1 MECQFNPINAAVQLH
16 LQHVYSYKFLEVAN
30 AFLLKYNVENRFCYT
45 TIASSRQIDE
55 DRFEIVRRMENTLSS
70 RPVYERIIFNR
81 ADQSVSGFTFET
93 REDQAYVEHY
103 VYKKKQDDPTDTT
116 EKTLYDMFLYKN
128 PGLKKLLRFKLHNW
142 GVQTMESI
150 IKKEQEIARQIQLK
164 KEKLLEAKD
173 EVVKEVKDKM
183 IEAKE
188 KIVSSTESLAA
199 KSQILKDKYNEIKLT
214 TKKADDQQKQDR
226 KI

>member
-1 MECQFNPINAAVQLH
+1 
-16 LQHVYSYKFLEVAN
+16 
-30 AFLLKYNVENRFCYT
+30 
-45 TIASSRQIDE
+45 
-55 DRFEIVRRMENTLSS
+55 MENTLSS

-93 REDQAYVEHY
+93 REDLAYVEHY
-103 VYKKKQDDPTDTT
+103 VYKKKEGDTTDST

-150 IKKEQEIARQIQLK
+150 IKKEQELARKLQQQLQ
-164 KEKLLEAKD
+164 
-173 EVVKEVKDKM
+173 EVKDKVVC
-183 IEAKE
+183 EAKE
-188 KIVSSTESLAA
+188 AKDKIVTSAENLVSSTSV
-199 KSQILKDKYNEIKLT
+199 ILKEKYNEIKLT
-214 TKKADDQQKQDR
+214 TKKADDKQRQDR

>member
-1 MECQFNPINAAVQLH
+1 MENQFNPISAAVQLH
-16 LQHVYSYKFLEVAN
+16 LQHVYSYKFIEVAN

-93 REDQAYVEHY
+93 REDLAYVEHY
-103 VYKKKQDDPTDTT
+103 VYKKKDGDIDST

-142 GVQTMESI
+142 GVQTMENI
-150 IKKEQEIARQIQLK
+150 IKKEQELARKFMQGKDQ
-164 KEKLLEAKD
+164 LLEAKD
-173 EVVKEVKDKM
+173 KLVVEAKDKIVEVVTQ
-183 IEAKE
+183 
-188 KIVSSTESLAA
+188 TENLV
-199 KSQILKDKYNEIKLT
+199 
-214 TKKADDQQKQDR
+214 
-226 KI
+226 

>member
-1 MECQFNPINAAVQLH
+1 M
-16 LQHVYSYKFLEVAN
+16 YSHKFIEVAN

-81 ADQSVSGFTFET
+81 ADHSVSGFTFEA
-93 REDQAYVEHY
+93 REDIAYVEHY
-103 VYKKKQDDPTDTT
+103 VYKKKEGDTKDTT

-150 IKKEQEIARQIQLK
+150 IKKEQEITLK
-164 KEKLLEAKD
+164 F
-173 EVVKEVKDKM
+173 
-183 IEAKE
+183 
-188 KIVSSTESLAA
+188 
-199 KSQILKDKYNEIKLT
+199 
-214 TKKADDQQKQDR
+214 
-226 KI
+226 